1 MTKEK
6 IDFIQKNEKK
16 KKNAIFVELLTSF
29 VINALSSNHLVKLF
43 TSLL

>member
-6 IDFIQKNEKK
+6 IDFIQKNE

>member
-6 IDFIQKNEKK
+6 IDFIQKNEK